1 MNDQRFLFYGAG
13 AATLGIVRLL
23 RRYLESVGMSADE
36 RAGAIIAMDS
46 KGIVHDGRSDLTD
59 GKSELALSAA
69 TLRALNLDALSGT
82 STLEAII
89 GAARPTALLG
99 TSGQAGAFTEAAIRA
114 VAAAA
119 PAPLIWPLSNPTSC
133 AEATP
138 SDILQWSEGRA
149 VVATGS
155 PFEPVLVGGKP
166 EAISQANNVYIFPG
180 VGLAAIVGH
189 LPRIPDEAFLVAAE
203 TLAAL
208 TPPERASIYPPIAQL
223 RAISR
228 SIAIAVIQAGV
239 AGGWAPATPADR
251 IPELVDAAMWSPA
264 YRPYLPA

>member
-1 MNDQRFLFYGAG
+1 
-13 AATLGIVRLL
+13 
-23 RRYLESVGMSADE
+23 
-36 RAGAIIAMDS
+36 
-46 KGIVHDGRSDLTD
+46 LTW
-59 GKSELALSAA
+59 
-69 TLRALNLDALSGT
+69 SG
-82 STLEAII
+82 
-89 GAARPTALLG
+89 GH
-99 TSGQAGAFTEAAIRA
+99 
-114 VAAAA
+114 
-119 PAPLIWPLSNPTSC
+119 
-133 AEATP
+133 
-138 SDILQWSEGRA
+138 A

-180 VGLAAIVGH
+180 VGLAAIAGR
-189 LPRIPDEAFLVAAE
+189 LPQIPDDAFLVAAE

-239 AGGWAPATPADR
+239 AGGWAPATPVKK